1 MAVRLITPDDLFDS
15 PIYRQVSSSVGSR
28 IIEVAGQ
35 VGWDENA
42 ELVADDLAG
51 QLLQAYR
58 NVGRALSAAGATFAD
73 VTRYRVFVTEWSPD
87 QMSQFVEGYEQAVA
101 ELGLTA
107 APASLI
113 GVAALFDPRIR
124 VEIEASAI
132 VE

>member
-1 MAVRLITPDDLFDS
+1 MAVHLITPDDLFAS

-28 IIEVAGQ
+28 IVEVAGQ

-51 QLLQAYR
+51 QLVQAYR

-124 VEIEASAI
+124 VEIEASA
-132 VE
+132 VVD

>member
-1 MAVRLITPDDLFDS
+1 MAVQLITPDDLFDS

-28 IIEVAGQ
+28 LVEVAGQ
-35 VGWDENA
+35 VGWDESA

-51 QLLQAYR
+51 QLVQAYR
-58 NVGRALSAAGATFAD
+58 NVGRALNAAGATFAD
-73 VTRYRVFVTEWSPD
+73 VTRYRVFVTEWSLD
-87 QMSQFVEGYEQAVA
+87 QMPQFMQGHERAVA

>member
-1 MAVRLITPDDLFDS
+1 MTVDLITPNDLFPS

-28 IIEVAGQ
+28 FVEVAGQ

-58 NVGRALSAAGATFAD
+58 NVGHALSAAGATFAD

-87 QMSQFVEGYEQAVA
+87 RMPEFAEGHEQAVA

-132 VE
+132 VQ